1 MRTIELVKGIK
12 SSALGFGCAPI
23 LGSVGAKKAKRA
35 LECALDHG
43 INHFDLARSYGY
55 GEAESFIGKVIK
67 GRRPAVVLASK
78 FGIKA
83 NWKAKLL
90 QPAKPLLR
98 YIIQKSRPTVESGQ
112 SKIATGSPMIADSM
126 HYRITL
132 NSEEMRKS
140 LEQSLSALKT
150 DYLDYFF
157 IHEPPETIINID
169 DLQTTAEKMKDEG
182 KIRGWG
188 LAFTWEQNNLHE
200 NYLNY
205 FDTLQFNNPVEST
218 QYDEAIN
225 RRSLKPNIIFSPLK
239 GGPKKMK
246 PAEKL
251 LTLFNDFPNSV
262 ILCSM
267 FSEQHL
273 KENAEL
279 I

>member
-246 PAEKL
+246 PSEKL